1 MKPISIQ
8 DFLKVDIRAG
18 RVVRAE
24 EFPRARKPAYKLWID
39 FGELGVKKSSA
50 RITDLYSP
58 DGLVGSQVAAVV
70 NFGPRQVAD
79 FISEVLV
86 LGFVCPGG
94 VVLVQ
99 PEHEVPPGTRL
110 S

>member
-1 MKPISIQ
+1 MQTIAIQ
-8 DFLKVDIRAG
+8 DFMKVDIRAG

-50 RITDLYSP
+50 QITDLYSP
-58 DGLVGSQVAAVV
+58 DGLVGRQVAAVV

-86 LGFVCPGG
+86 LGFPCPGG
-94 VVLVQ
+94 VVLVA
-99 PEHEVPPGTRL
+99 PDREVPPGTRL
-110 S
+110 A